1 MSAQNELGPGDL
13 AAPGLDDP
21 PPLKVARPGWVMVAV
36 MAAMTMQMLDTT
48 IANVALPKMQAALGA
63 TQDTVTWVLT
73 SYVLASAVVLP
84 LAGWLVDRIGIKR
97 LLVGSVTL
105 FTLASVLCGLA
116 QTLPQLVAFRVLQGI
131 AGAFLSPLAQTVMLD
146 THTMRDRPR
155 VMAIFTQGIM
165 LGPIAGPVLGG
176 YLTESLSW
184 HWVFFVNVPI
194 GIACVAALLV
204 LLPKT
209 PPRPRKID
217 LTGWLLIAVAV
228 TALQLMLDRGTL
240 LDWFGS
246 WEIVFYAVVSGCAF
260 WMFGVHLA
268 TARAPLFAGA
278 MFRDRNFVAATAFM
292 FLIGLVMFSV
302 MALLPVMLQTIY
314 GYTPIDSGWLLTP
327 RGLGMLASLLL
338 FGRFFPRIDARLL
351 VATGLGLT
359 AFSLYLMTGW
369 APEMPRWPIVLSG
382 FIQGVGLS
390 FCFMPITLIMFA
402 TLPASLRTDGS
413 SLANLSR
420 NLGASTGI
428 AIATVLLGRNIQVN
442 HAELGAAV
450 NRFGLPFDLDRASA
464 YGQYGEAGLRMLDA
478 AINRQAAM
486 IAYLDDFW
494 LMGIACLCAIPLLF
508 VVRPARASGAI
519 PEELGGAH

>member
-1 MSAQNELGPGDL
+1 MSARNEPGTND
-13 AAPGLDDP
+13 APGLDDP
-21 PPLKVARPGWVMVAV
+21 PPLTVARPGWVMVAV

-84 LAGWLVDRIGIKR
+84 LAGWLVDRIGIKW
-97 LLVGSVTL
+97 LLVGSVAS

-116 QTLPQLVAFRVLQGI
+116 QNLSQLVTFRVFQGI

-165 LGPIAGPVLGG
+165 LGPIAGPLLGG
-176 YLTESLSW
+176 YLTDSFSW
-184 HWVFFVNVPI
+184 RWVFFVNVPI
-194 GIACVAALLV
+194 GIACTLMLIALL
-204 LLPKT
+204 PAT
-209 PPRPRKID
+209 PRVRRKID
-217 LTGWLLIAVAV
+217 LAGWLLIAVAV
-228 TALQLMLDRGTL
+228 SALQLMLDRGTT

-246 WEIVFYAVVSGCAF
+246 WEIVGYAVVSGSAF

-508 VVRPARASGAI
+508 VVRPPRASAAM
-519 PEELGGAH
+519 PEELASAH

>member
-1 MSAQNELGPGDL
+1 MSAKANE
-13 AAPGLDDP
+13 ASAPGPDDP
-21 PPLKVARPGWVMVAV
+21 PPLIVARPGLLMIAV

-48 IANVALPKMQAALGA
+48 IANVALPDIQSALGA

-84 LAGWLVDRIGIKR
+84 LAGWLVDRVGMKW
-97 LLVGSVTL
+97 LLVGSVSL
-105 FTLASVLCGLA
+105 FTLASVMCGLA
-116 QTLPQLVAFRVLQGI
+116 QDLPQLVVARVFQGV

-146 THTMRDRPR
+146 THTIRDRPR

-165 LGPIAGPVLGG
+165 LGPIAGPLLGG

-204 LLPKT
+204 LMPAT
-209 PPRPRKID
+209 PRRPRKID

-228 TALQLMLDRGTL
+228 TALQLMLDRGTT

-278 MFRDRNFVAATAFM
+278 MFRDRNFIAGVAIM
-292 FLIGLVMFSV
+292 FLVGLVMFSV

-314 GYTPIDSGWLLTP
+314 GYTAIDSGWLLTP
-327 RGLGMLASLLL
+327 RGVGMLASLLV
-338 FGRFFPRIDARLL
+338 FGRFFHRIDARLL
-351 VATGLGLT
+351 VAIGLGLT

-369 APEMPRWPIVLSG
+369 APDMPRGPIVLSG
-382 FIQGVGLS
+382 FIQGVGFS
-390 FCFMPITLIMFA
+390 FCFMPVTLIMFA
-402 TLPASLRTDGS
+402 TLPANLRTDAS

-428 AIATVLLGRNIQVN
+428 ATVTVLLGRNIQVN
-442 HAELGAAV
+442 HAELGASFT
-450 NRFGLPFDLDRASA
+450 RFGLPVDVDRASA
-464 YGQYGEAGLRMLDA
+464 YGQYGEAGLRMIDA

-486 IAYLDDFW
+486 IAYLNDFW
-494 LMGIACLCAIPLLF
+494 LMGIACLVAIPLLF
-508 VVRPARASGAI
+508 VVRPARAATVP
-519 PEELGGAH
+519 PEELAAH

>member
-1 MSAQNELGPGDL
+1 MSARNELGPSNA
-13 AAPGLDDP
+13 AAPGMDDP
-21 PPLKVARPGWVMVAV
+21 PPLKVARPGLVMIAV

-48 IANVALPKMQAALGA
+48 IANVALLKMQAALGA

-116 QTLPQLVAFRVLQGI
+116 QTLPQLVAFRVFQGI

-228 TALQLMLDRGTL
+228 TALQLMLDRVL
-240 LDWFGS
+240 
-246 WEIVFYAVVSGCAF
+246 
-260 WMFGVHLA
+260 
-268 TARAPLFAGA
+268 RGA
-278 MFRDRNFVAATAFM
+278 
-292 FLIGLVMFSV
+292 
-302 MALLPVMLQTIY
+302 
-314 GYTPIDSGWLLTP
+314 
-327 RGLGMLASLLL
+327 
-338 FGRFFPRIDARLL
+338 
-351 VATGLGLT
+351 
-359 AFSLYLMTGW
+359 
-369 APEMPRWPIVLSG
+369 
-382 FIQGVGLS
+382 
-390 FCFMPITLIMFA
+390 
-402 TLPASLRTDGS
+402 
-413 SLANLSR
+413 
-420 NLGASTGI
+420 
-428 AIATVLLGRNIQVN
+428 
-442 HAELGAAV
+442 
-450 NRFGLPFDLDRASA
+450 
-464 YGQYGEAGLRMLDA
+464 
-478 AINRQAAM
+478 
-486 IAYLDDFW
+486 
-494 LMGIACLCAIPLLF
+494 
-508 VVRPARASGAI
+508 
-519 PEELGGAH
+519 

>member
-1 MSAQNELGPGDL
+1 MSATPTN
-13 AAPGLDDP
+13 ATAPGFDDP
-21 PPLKVARPGWVMVAV
+21 PSLIVKRPGLVMIAV
-36 MAAMTMQMLDTT
+36 MIAMTMQMLDTT

-63 TQDTVTWVLT
+63 TQDTITWVLT

-84 LAGWLVDRIGIKR
+84 LAGWLVDRVGMKW

-105 FTLASVLCGLA
+105 FTVASVLCGLA
-116 QTLPQLVAFRVLQGI
+116 QNLSQLVAFRVLQGI

-165 LGPIAGPVLGG
+165 LGPIMGPLLGG
-176 YLTESLSW
+176 YLTESFSW
-184 HWVFFVNVPI
+184 RWVFFVNVPI
-194 GIACVAALLV
+194 GIVCVIALIALL
-204 LLPKT
+204 PAT
-209 PPRPRKID
+209 PRRPRKID
-217 LTGWLLIAVAV
+217 LTGWILIAVAV
-228 TALQLMLDRGTL
+228 TALQLMLDRGTT

-246 WEIVFYAVVSGCAF
+246 WEIVFYACLSGCAF

-278 MFRDRNFVAATAFM
+278 MFRDRNLVAGVAFM

-314 GYTPIDSGWLLTP
+314 GYTAIDSGWLLTP
-327 RGLGMLASLLL
+327 RGVGMLVSMML
-338 FGRFFPRIDARLL
+338 FGRFFHLIDARLL

-359 AFSLYLMTGW
+359 AFSLHLMTGW
-369 APEMPRWPIVLSG
+369 APEMPRGPIVLSG

-390 FCFMPITLIMFA
+390 FCFMPISLIMFA
-402 TLPASLRTDGS
+402 TLPATLRTDAS

-428 AIATVLLGRNIQVN
+428 AIVTVLLGRNIQVN

-450 NRFGLPFDLDRASA
+450 TRFGLPFDVDRATT
-464 YGQYGEAGLRMLDA
+464 YGQYGDAGLRMLDA

-494 LMGIACLCAIPLLF
+494 LMAIACLLAIPLLVF
-508 VVRPARASGAI
+508 VRPSRPANLVS
-519 PEELGGAH
+519 EELGGAH